1 MSNTIDINI
10 RQSNPNCLV
19 YYTIQV
25 GDWIFDGDALSVPAA
40 LKLIAHNLK
49 WDYRDYENELESEQ

>member
-1 MSNTIDINI
+1 MSNAVEINI
-10 RQSNPNCLV
+10 HQYTPNCLV

-25 GDWIFDGDALSVPAA
+25 GDWVFDGDALDVPAA

-49 WDYRDYENELESEQ
+49 WDYRDCENDLENAQ